1 MTTVFVLQRNA
12 TVTEKIDS
20 YFDKFDRNN
29 DKKLTYDEAQKAFNE
44 LTMWYERDYNQH
56 DASVFIRSIDLNRD
70 GFVNLDEFR
79 FGLHHLFSTPTASFP
94 SVYPV
99 RVKYS
104 DHISEMFSRLDK
116 DRSGYLGAFEQQ
128 QALKELH
135 EVFSRPYTLDE
146 AASFLISLD
155 KNKDGLVSYEEF
167 RRGLL
172 NTYLGGRMYYD
183 SYLA

>member
-1 MTTVFVLQRNA
+1 
-12 TVTEKIDS
+12 
-20 YFDKFDRNN
+20 
-29 DKKLTYDEAQKAFNE
+29 
-44 LTMWYERDYNQH
+44 
-56 DASVFIRSIDLNRD
+56 
-70 GFVNLDEFR
+70 
-79 FGLHHLFSTPTASFP
+79 
-94 SVYPV
+94 
-99 RVKYS
+99 
-104 DHISEMFSRLDK
+104 MFSRLDK

-172 NTYLGGRMYYD
+172 NTYLGCRIYYD